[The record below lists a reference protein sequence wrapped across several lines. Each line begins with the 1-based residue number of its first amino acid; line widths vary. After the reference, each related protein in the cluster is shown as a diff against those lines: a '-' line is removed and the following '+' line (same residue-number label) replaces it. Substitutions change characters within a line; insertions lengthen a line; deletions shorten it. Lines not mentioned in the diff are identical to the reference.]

1 MPYTHKCSIIL
12 GFMMVFLAIL
22 SPAVFTLFLSLP
34 AAFMLSFFLSLV
46 GLTAIWAPLFDSSM

>member
-12 GFMMVFLAIL
+12 GMMMLLIAIL
-22 SPAVFTLFLSLP
+22 APAVFILFMSVP

-46 GLTAIWAPLFDSSM
+46 GLTAIWAPLFDTSM